1 MSLRLRSF
9 RGHIEPGV
17 WPGVVISI
25 AYLGF
30 GFGMLFQP
38 RRFSSTPAYGNL
50 VEVFDIRIWGGCHL
64 LAAVLLAVYISLHT
78 SRHFGIVAHI
88 VALVVTGV
96 WWLAFVIRWLTDEN
110 TTVVNVV
117 SWLVFLLVIAR
128 SASLIPVA
136 VRPLQPWVPD
146 ESN

>member
-1 MSLRLRSF
+1 MNVRLRSF

-17 WPGVVISI
+17 WPGVVICI

-30 GFGMLFQP
+30 AAGMLLQP
-38 RRFSSTPAYGNL
+38 ARFLSTPAYGNL
-50 VEVFDIRIWGGCHL
+50 AEIFDIRLWGACYLVAAL
-64 LAAVLLAVYISLHT
+64 LLGGYISLLT
-78 SRHFGIVAHI
+78 SRLFGIVAHT
-88 VALVVTGV
+88 VALIITAV
-96 WWLAFVIRWLTDEN
+96 WWLSFVIRWLTDAN

-136 VRPLQPWVPD
+136 VQPHLPQEPH
-146 ESN
+146 ESH

>member
-1 MSLRLRSF
+1 MKRRSF

-17 WPGVVISI
+17 WPGVVIAI

-38 RRFSSTPAYGNL
+38 DRFSSTPAYGNL
-50 VEVFDIRIWGGCHL
+50 IEVFDIRIWAGCYL
-64 LAAVLLAVYISLHT
+64 VAAVLLAFYISLHT
-78 SRHFGIVAHI
+78 SRLFGIIAHI
-88 VALVVTGV
+88 VALIVTSV
-96 WWLAFVIRWLTDEN
+96 WWLAFLIRWLTDDK